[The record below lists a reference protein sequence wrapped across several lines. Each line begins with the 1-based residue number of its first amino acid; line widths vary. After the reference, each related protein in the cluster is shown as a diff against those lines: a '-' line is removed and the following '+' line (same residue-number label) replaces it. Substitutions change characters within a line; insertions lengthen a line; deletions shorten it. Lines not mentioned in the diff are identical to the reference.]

1 MKKRQSVD
9 CLFLGAR
16 NGTGSRSAELGPY
29 ADLTV
34 PRTVIQHRNCCRYR
48 IPPPL
53 QASVALCDDCHTLPL
68 PSSPTGCGRGQF
80 FKSHFFIYQNK
91 KTIRLDGFLF
101 WCEKRDL
108 NPYGCP
114 HAPQTCA
121 SADSATLAYRVLSNI
136 AQLL

>member
-1 MKKRQSVD
+1 MCPADTNKKRQSVD
-9 CLFLGAR
+9 CLLCFGAR
-16 NGTGSRSAELGPY
+16 NGTGSRSAELGPS

-34 PRTVIQHRNCCRYR
+34 PRTVIQHRSR
-48 IPPPL
+48 
-53 QASVALCDDCHTLPL
+53 
-68 PSSPTGCGRGQF
+68 

-91 KTIRLDGFLF
+91 KTIRLDGSFF

-121 SADSATLAYRVLSNI
+121 SADSATLAYRFFRTLLSYYSKCLCLCQYLFQNFFNFFQYI
-136 AQLL
+136 